1 MENSGVEA
9 LIIGVNILIFV
20 AALSIAIMLMINVL
34 NMSNTANDIIKLNN
48 KGSLV
53 ETKNVDYTKVIS
65 GQELLKYYTKN
76 IENVLVEDA
85 FGQNTLT
92 NHISTTSNLRSIL
105 TKKYKIGM
113 EEIGGIDTFVFK
125 EI

>member
-113 EEIGGIDTFVFK
+113 EEIGGTDTFVFK